1 MKRLVVIHYCAG
13 VIGNEKTK
21 CKKGGLD
28 MAGLLNFGSLILGL
42 IALTIPVVNF
52 IQYKKQI
59 NKNRGVLSFISTSS
73 CAVSLCFQILYCY
86 YLVEIED
93 WSALMDITG
102 AMAFVAMLL
111 LIITIILNTI
121 NLIVFRDRT
130 INDR

>member
-1 MKRLVVIHYCAG
+1 MVIHYCAG
-13 VIGNEKTK
+13 VIGKEKTK

-52 IQYKKQI
+52 IQYKKQN
-59 NKNRGVLSFISTSS
+59 NKKRGVLSFISISS

-93 WSALMDITG
+93 WSALMDISG
-102 AMAFVAMLL
+102 SIAFVAMLL
-111 LIITIILNTI
+111 LIVTIILNPI

-130 INDR
+130 INTS

>member
-1 MKRLVVIHYCAG
+1 
-13 VIGNEKTK
+13 
-21 CKKGGLD
+21 

>member
-1 MKRLVVIHYCAG
+1 MVIHYCAG

-59 NKNRGVLSFISTSS
+59 NKNRGVLSFISTRS

>member
-1 MKRLVVIHYCAG
+1 MVIHYCAG
-13 VIGNEKTK
+13 VTGNEKTK

-73 CAVSLCFQILYCY
+73 CVVSLCFQILYCY

-130 INDR
+130 INNR